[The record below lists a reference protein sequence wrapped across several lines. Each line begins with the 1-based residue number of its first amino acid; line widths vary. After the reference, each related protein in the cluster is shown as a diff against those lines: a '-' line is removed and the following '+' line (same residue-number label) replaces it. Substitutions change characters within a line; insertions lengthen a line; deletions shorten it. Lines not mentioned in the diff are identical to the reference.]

1 MIGPYKVMSHTLE
14 IISSEHKGE
23 EFTVCN
29 DRFIHDWK
37 TETEDRGQ
45 QDGADDITKKTN
57 NNPNSIAEARE
68 KDAP

>member
-1 MIGPYKVMSHTLE
+1 M
-14 IISSEHKGE
+14 
-23 EFTVCN
+23 CN

-45 QDGADDITKKTN
+45 QDGADDITEKTN